1 MKVTIDKSGC
11 IGCGLCEGTCP
22 AVFHI
27 ADDGLA
33 EVHTQPTPAD
43 EAAVLEAHVPG
54 RGADEAAHGVLFH
67 VLRHVNT
74 HQSIL

>member
-11 IGCGLCEGTCP
+11 IGCGLCESTCP

-33 EVHTQPTPAD
+33 EVHTQPSPAD
-43 EAAVLEAHVPG
+43 EAAVSEAVDGCPSNVIST
-54 RGADEAAHGVLFH
+54 EE
-67 VLRHVNT
+67 
-74 HQSIL
+74 